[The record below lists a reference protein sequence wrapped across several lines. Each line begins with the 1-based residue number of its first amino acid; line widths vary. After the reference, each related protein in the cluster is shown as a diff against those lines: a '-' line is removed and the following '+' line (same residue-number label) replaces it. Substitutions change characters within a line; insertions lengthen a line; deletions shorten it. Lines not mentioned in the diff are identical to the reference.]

1 MADGVEPEEENPFS
15 FKNFVQTKHTD
26 EETTK
31 AESKIKDKSFSGK
44 KGHSSRG
51 RNNVFVAEVPFP
63 DVDDSDK
70 MVENGETSLA
80 VVSSKPDG
88 TKDHSMSNPFSFKN
102 FVSRDKDVAS
112 KKKRVLQ
119 IIGDEVHE
127 IKPTPTQGTHND
139 DNSQYLFG
147 FTPPG
152 SGSESSDDEAEAD
165 RHDSAHN
172 HSPKSGSVNYFV
184 APAESSHSQLVL
196 IEELNQLREDNERL
210 KKEVEEITT
219 SRDYEK
225 KKVTVLQNKL
235 KMIEKREA
243 DETAALENMVQ
254 MVEKNLELTTQRALR
269 AETTVTKLKE
279 EIKQVKADTVPMAT
293 YQQLLNT
300 HHSTLNAVKE
310 KSLSAADEMAT
321 TARRAE
327 QALRDLYSG
336 VETLKFVSS
345 QLNYIDRI
353 TEVPKHPEDT

>member
-1 MADGVEPEEENPFS
+1 MYKCFQAS
-15 FKNFVQTKHTD
+15 TL
-26 EETTK
+26 
-31 AESKIKDKSFSGK
+31 
-44 KGHSSRG
+44 
-51 RNNVFVAEVPFP
+51 
-63 DVDDSDK
+63 
-70 MVENGETSLA
+70 SLTMRR
-80 VVSSKPDG
+80 SNG